1 MRKIAVGRFSF
12 SIASVAVLSALL
24 CLATLSSAQK
34 TSEINCKGV
43 PNFHQV
49 NANIFRGGQPESGA
63 LLRLK
68 QLGIKTVINL
78 RDDDERA
85 KEEATEAQAAGLQY
99 FNIPFAR
106 YDRPSDKEID
116 DVLKLVN
123 STDNQPVF
131 IHCHRG
137 ADRTGTV
144 VAIFRIQH
152 DGWTSEQAKA
162 EANHYGLGFWQ
173 TRMKDYIHD
182 YYDRKVSRDRQA
194 ASQSQKP
201 KE

>member
-1 MRKIAVGRFSF
+1 MRKIVIGRFLLVPAA
-12 SIASVAVLSALL
+12 IAALSLLL
-24 CLATLSSAQK
+24 CLASLSAQT
-34 TSEINCKGV
+34 TSDVNCKGV

-49 NANIFRGGQPESGA
+49 NANLFRGGQPEKGA
-63 LLRLK
+63 LVRLK

-78 RDDDERA
+78 RDDDQLA
-85 KEEATEAQAAGLQY
+85 KEEANEAQAAGLQY
-99 FNIPFAR
+99 FNIPLAR
-106 YDRPSDKEID
+106 YGRPSDSEID
-116 DVLKLVN
+116 DVMKLVN
-123 STDNQPVF
+123 SLDNQPIF

-144 VAIFRIQH
+144 IAIFRIEH

-173 TRMKDYIHD
+173 VKMKDYIHD
-182 YYDRKVSRDRQA
+182 YYDRKTARDREA
-194 ASQSQKP
+194 TSQSQKP

>member
-1 MRKIAVGRFSF
+1 MSKIVTGRFSF
-12 SIASVAVLSALL
+12 HTASITALSVLI
-24 CLATLSSAQK
+24 CLATLSVAQK
-34 TSEINCKGV
+34 INDAKLKGV

-49 NANIFRGGQPESGA
+49 NATLFRGGQPEKGA

-68 QLGIKTVINL
+68 EIGVKTIINL

-85 KEEATEAQAAGLQY
+85 RDEAVEAQAGGLRY

-106 YDRPSDKEID
+106 FDRPSDKEID
-116 DVLKLVN
+116 DVMKVIN
-123 STDNQPVF
+123 SPDNQPIF
-131 IHCHRG
+131 IHCKRG

-144 VAIFRIQH
+144 IAIFRIEH

-173 TRMKDYIHD
+173 VKMKDYIRD
-182 YYDRKVSRDRQA
+182 YYDRKTDRDREA

-201 KE
+201 RE